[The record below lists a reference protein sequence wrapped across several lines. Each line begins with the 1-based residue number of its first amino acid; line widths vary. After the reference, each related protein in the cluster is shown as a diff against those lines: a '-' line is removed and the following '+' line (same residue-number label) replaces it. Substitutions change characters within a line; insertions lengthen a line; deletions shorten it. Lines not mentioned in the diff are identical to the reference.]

1 MEHLLFIVLAP
12 WLTFVVL
19 AIIACWL
26 VTLARKRKNL
36 AIAFGVLLQMFM
48 PAPQTEQTVKA
59 VQVDKQVVK
68 RTAKQKELKR
78 KNSNEC

>member
-26 VTLARKRKNL
+26 VTLERKRKSL
-36 AIAFGVLLQMFM
+36 AIAFGVLVQMFM
-48 PAPQTEQTVKA
+48 PDPQIEQTVKA

-78 KNSNEC
+78 KNSNEY